1 MTNSVTKT
9 KVSQSMGRNSRPLFP
24 VAGSGEAG
32 DGGLKECLVSIRRV
46 GSVAGGPHGG
56 GTHADWP
63 ERLLV
68 ERGEVWFVDAKLE
81 SQEAQTF
88 AVG

>member
-1 MTNSVTKT
+1 
-9 KVSQSMGRNSRPLFP
+9 
-24 VAGSGEAG
+24 
-32 DGGLKECLVSIRRV
+32 LKECLVSIRRV

>member
-1 MTNSVTKT
+1 MLGFHS
-9 KVSQSMGRNSRPLFP
+9 KVRTG
-24 VAGSGEAG
+24 
-32 DGGLKECLVSIRRV
+32 CRRV
-46 GSVAGGPHGG
+46 AWG
-56 GTHADWP
+56 GTNADWP

-88 AVG
+88 AAG

>member
-1 MTNSVTKT
+1 
-9 KVSQSMGRNSRPLFP
+9 
-24 VAGSGEAG
+24 
-32 DGGLKECLVSIRRV
+32 LKECLVSIGRV

>member
-1 MTNSVTKT
+1 MLGFHSK
-9 KVSQSMGRNSRPLFP
+9 GRIGCGR
-24 VAGSGEAG
+24 VA
-32 DGGLKECLVSIRRV
+32 R
-46 GSVAGGPHGG
+46 G

-88 AVG
+88 GWFPGLVY